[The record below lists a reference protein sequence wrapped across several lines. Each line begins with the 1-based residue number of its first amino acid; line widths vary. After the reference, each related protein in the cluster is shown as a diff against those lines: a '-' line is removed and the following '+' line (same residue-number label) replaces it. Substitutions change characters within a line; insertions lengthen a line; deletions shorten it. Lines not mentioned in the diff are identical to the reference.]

1 MSSIAHLSAPTAAPL
16 AADEVYWNQVAAR
29 YPRDDGPINLDNG
42 YFGRMSE
49 DVVQAYERAI
59 RHVNRSNAVHVRD
72 RFERHEADDIR
83 QQLAALMNLPA
94 DELAFARSAS
104 EALQALIRN
113 YNRLEAGDQVLI
125 SDLDYGSVQDAFC
138 WLAKARGIEVVRIE
152 HRHPA
157 SFDALVQA
165 YTDAFAAHPRIKLM
179 ALTHVTHRTGLV
191 MPVKAIARS
200 ASAHGIDVI
209 LDGAHS
215 LGQMEVDLA
224 DLGIELAGFNLQK
237 WIGAPLSLGVI
248 HVRRER
254 LADFDADMG
263 GHAYPAD
270 DIRRLS
276 PYGTPNIPALMSLPA
291 VFAEHQA
298 VGGWQAKGARLRYLR
313 DQWVSEARKLP
324 GIEVLTPDDPRLS
337 SGLASFRFLDA
348 GDQSEKVERLLR
360 DFNLFTVVREGSAC
374 GPCIRITPG
383 FNSRVSDMQ
392 ALVAALKVMA
402 G

>member
-1 MSSIAHLSAPTAAPL
+1 MSSIAQLFAPS
-16 AADEVYWNQVAAR
+16 AADESYWSQVAAR

-42 YFGRMSE
+42 YFGRMSD

-59 RHVNRSNAVHVRD
+59 KHVNRSNAVHVREH
-72 RFERHEADDIR
+72 FERHQAEDIR
-83 QQLAALMNLPA
+83 QQFAALMGLPA

-113 YNRLEAGDQVLI
+113 YNRLQPGDQVLI
-125 SDLDYGSVQDAFC
+125 SDLDYGSVQDAFH
-138 WLAKARGIEVVRIE
+138 WLAKARGVEVIRVE
-152 HRHPA
+152 HSHPA
-157 SFDALVQA
+157 TYDGLVQA
-165 YTDAFAAHPRIKLM
+165 YADVFAAHPRLKLM

-200 ASAHGIDVI
+200 AKAHGIDVI

-215 LGQMEVDLA
+215 LGQLEVDLA
-224 DLGIELAGFNLQK
+224 DLGIEFAGFNLQK

-254 LADFDADMG
+254 MADFDPDMG
-263 GHAYPAD
+263 GRSYPAD
-270 DIRRLS
+270 DIRGLS
-276 PYGTPNIPALMSLPA
+276 PYGTPNVPALMSLPA

-313 DQWVSEARKLP
+313 DLWVSEARQLP
-324 GIEVLTPDDPRLS
+324 GIEILTPDDPRLTC
-337 SGLASFRFLDA
+337 GITSFRFLDTA
-348 GDQSEKVERLLR
+348 DQSEKVQRLLK
-360 DFNLFTVVREGSAC
+360 DFNLFTVIREGSAC

-392 ALVAALKVMA
+392 ALVAALRVMA